1 MNNADAKNEMIELL
15 TKNEELIAE
24 LYIAYSEKFPD
35 YRDFWREIAEEEK
48 EHSRWMRSLQSF
60 TDDILSFNEGRIKPE
75 LMRISLT
82 YLEKKI
88 KEAATEDM
96 TIADAL
102 TIALELETN
111 MIERNY
117 FKLFHGDSEELIS
130 IFQDLE
136 SDTQNHTNRVRNTL
150 VSLKKHGLS
159 RG

>member
-1 MNNADAKNEMIELL
+1 MNTADAKNEMIELL

-35 YRDFWREIAEEEK
+35 YREFWIEIAEEEK
-48 EHSRWMRSLQSF
+48 KHSRWMRSLQAY

-82 YLEKKI
+82 YVDKKI
-88 KEAATEDM
+88 KEAKTEEM
-96 TIADAL
+96 AIADAL

-117 FKLFHGDSEELIS
+117 FKLFHGDSDELKS
-130 IFQDLE
+130 IFQNLE
-136 SDTQNHTNRVRNTL
+136 SDTQQHTNRVRNIL
-150 VSLKKHGLS
+150 ASLRKHGLS

>member
-1 MNNADAKNEMIELL
+1 MNNTDVKNEMIELL

-24 LYIAYSEKFPD
+24 LYTAYSEKFPD
-35 YRDFWREIAEEEK
+35 YREFWREIAEEEEK
-48 EHSRWMRSLQSF
+48 HARWMRSLQAYP
-60 TDDILSFNEGRIKPE
+60 DDILSFDEGRIKPE
-75 LMRISLT
+75 LMRISFS
-82 YLEKKI
+82 YLDQKI
-88 KEAATEDM
+88 REASTEGI

-117 FKLFHGDSEELIS
+117 FKLFHGDSDELKS

-136 SDTQNHTNRVRNTL
+136 SDTQNHTNRVRNAL
-150 VSLKKHGLS
+150 IALKKHGLS

>member
-1 MNNADAKNEMIELL
+1 MNITDSRKEMIELL
-15 TKNEELIAE
+15 AENEELISE
-24 LYIAYSEKFPD
+24 LYRAYSEKFPD

-48 EHSRWMRSLQSF
+48 KHSRWMRSLQGY
-60 TDDILSFNEGRIKPE
+60 TDDILSFDEGRIKPE

-88 KEAATEDM
+88 KEAETEEM

-117 FKLFHGDSEELIS
+117 FKLFHGDSDELRS
-130 IFQDLE
+130 IFQNLE
-136 SDTQNHTNRVRNTL
+136 SDTQQHTNRVRNTL
-150 VSLKKHGLS
+150 VSLRKHGLS

>member
-1 MNNADAKNEMIELL
+1 MNNTDVKNEMIELL

-24 LYIAYSEKFPD
+24 LYRAYSEKFPD
-35 YRDFWREIAEEEK
+35 YREFWLEIAEEEDK
-48 EHSRWMRSLQSF
+48 HSRWMRSLQAY
-60 TDDILSFNEGRIKPE
+60 TGDILSFDEGRIKPE
-75 LMRISLT
+75 LMRISFS
-82 YLEKKI
+82 YLDQKI
-88 KEAATEDM
+88 REASTEGI

-117 FKLFHGDSEELIS
+117 FKLFHGDSDELKS

-136 SDTQNHTNRVRNTL
+136 SDTQNHTNRVRDAL
-150 VSLKKHGLS
+150 VSLKKHGQS

>member
-1 MNNADAKNEMIELL
+1 MNNTDKKNEMIELL
-15 TKNEELIAE
+15 AENEESIAR
-24 LYIAYSEKFPD
+24 LYTAYSRKFPD
-35 YRDFWREIAEEEK
+35 YREFWREIAEEEK
-48 EHSRWMRSLQSF
+48 KHSRWMRSLQAY

-82 YLEKKI
+82 YLENKL
-88 KEAATEDM
+88 KEAATEEM

-117 FKLFHGDSEELIS
+117 FKLFHGDSDELKS
-130 IFQDLE
+130 IFQNLE
-136 SDTQNHTNRVRNTL
+136 SDTQKHTNRVRNTL
-150 VSLKKHGLS
+150 VSLGKRSLS